1 MGDSMPRRLNGLRV
15 ASGLL
20 FCGNLLILCLSPL
33 LIYSLPPYPA
43 RVLLF
48 TVVLSPLIWLYHYSR
63 STWVDYSESVI
74 FRFLAFLGVT
84 SFIYLLFNML
94 QFGVLGEGVMLSE
107 VAMLAEE
114 YGRQGVIVRTSSH
127 SYFFQAP
134 FLAYMLN
141 QVCGVPAHYAVFMEQ
156 AVIILLLA
164 LLSMYVHTRI
174 RVMIP
179 NQSGFYRL
187 LACVVPLALIASG
200 TRIWVP
206 GLNVN
211 YRDIGSY
218 LAMFAITYSVANGLT
233 RRQDYVTVLLL
244 VLGVVFGSPPA
255 GIVVILFFA
264 VYSLLTKRV
273 GPMVYAILPVFY
285 IVSSAGL
292 YLRSLIGYGEAVLEG
307 FLFAIVAVL
316 AGTDILDQNER
327 LYVVPYGDRT
337 LETLTYFAVLGIAG
351 LVILLRFAGHL
362 RRPRVHIRDLRVVAL
377 VVVLLSTL
385 LWIFGAIDLV
395 LYLAVVGA
403 VGLGLG
409 LRFVNRL
416 LGLPIQ
422 IRDPRYATLYIVVVV
437 TLLVTVFVTLGAT
450 VMPETTFS
458 DIRTIVFSFLL
469 VVLPVVFVKPPLYR
483 QLQRLR
489 VRRLVLTVM
498 VVLLCAV
505 ALLKPSSLFPKS
517 LLDES
522 YVVEDRRLSQTIG
535 YAKTFLFESY
545 PMGTVTFDYKS
556 HLQIVRFMV
565 VNRTFGFREVF
576 YNVSLL
582 SKLETL
588 ENRIA
593 FFDQHGVTEPSL
605 YLTRDDY
612 QKAYNLSLAANIVFN
627 DGRII
632 ISTQ

>member
-1 MGDSMPRRLNGLRV
+1 MPRRLNGLRV

-33 LIYSLPPYPA
+33 LIYSLSPYAA
-43 RVLLF
+43 RVVLF
-48 TVVLSPLIWLYHYSR
+48 IVFLSPLIWLYHYSR

-74 FRFLAFLGVT
+74 FRFLAFLSVT

-94 QFGVLGEGVMLSE
+94 QFEVLGEGVMLSE

-141 QVCGVPAHYAVFMEQ
+141 QVCGVPTHYAVFMEQ
-156 AVIILLLA
+156 AAIILLLA

-174 RVMIP
+174 SVMIP
-179 NQSGFYRL
+179 NQSGIYRL
-187 LACVVPLALIASG
+187 LACVVPFALIASG

-218 LAMFAITYSVANGLT
+218 LAMFAITYSVTNGLT

-255 GIVVILFFA
+255 GIVVILFFT
-264 VYSLLTKRV
+264 VYSVLTKRL
-273 GPMVYAILPVFY
+273 GSMVYAILPVFY

-292 YLRSLIGYGEAVLEG
+292 YLRSLFGYGQYALEG
-307 FLFAIVAVL
+307 FLFVIVQ
-316 AGTDILDQNER
+316 ILTGGGPPPPPKR
-327 LYVVPYGDRT
+327 PYVVPYGDRT
-337 LETLTYFAVLGIAG
+337 LEMLTYLAVLGIAG
-351 LVILLRFAGHL
+351 LVILLRFARHL
-362 RRPRVHIRDLRVVAL
+362 RRPRVRIRDLRVVAL
-377 VVVLLSTL
+377 VVVLLLTF

-403 VGLGLG
+403 VGLRLG
-409 LRFVNRL
+409 LRFVNHLR
-416 LGLPIQ
+416 GLPIRL
-422 IRDPRYATLYIVVVV
+422 RDPHYATLLIVVVV

-458 DIRTIVFSFLL
+458 DIRTIIFSFLL
-469 VVLPVVFVKPPLYR
+469 VVLPVVFVTPPLYR

-489 VRRLVLTVM
+489 VRRLVLAVL
-498 VVLLCAV
+498 VVLLCAA

-517 LLDES
+517 HRDES
-522 YVVEDRRLSQTIG
+522 YVVEDRRLSQSIG

-545 PMGTVTFDYKS
+545 PMGTVAFDYKS

-565 VNRTFGFREVF
+565 VNRTFVFREVF

-588 ENRIA
+588 ENGIA
-593 FFDQHGVTEPSL
+593 FFDQLGVTAPSL